1 MVADDAVTI
10 REITFGSPSY
20 DLAVGFR
27 DRHLRQPLGLSLD
40 AADLEGEERQIHI
53 AAVADGCVVGTVVL
67 KPSGP
72 ILAKLR
78 QMAVAPDVGR
88 TGLGRRLVGFA
99 EALARGRGF
108 EQVEMSSRMSARGF
122 YEKLGY
128 EAVGPVFTDLTVPHV
143 RMLKRL

>member
-1 MVADDAVTI
+1 MVTDDAVTI
-10 REITFGSPSY
+10 REVAFGSRLY

-40 AADLEGEERQIHI
+40 AADLAGEERQIHV
-53 AAVADGCVVGTVVL
+53 VALMDGAVVGTVVL
-67 KPSGP
+67 KPCGP
-72 ILAKLR
+72 TLLKLR
-78 QMAVAPDVGR
+78 QMAVAPAIGR

-99 EALARGRGF
+99 EAVARGRGC
-108 EQVEMSSRMSARGF
+108 EHVEMSARTSARGF

-128 EAVGPVFTDLTVPHV
+128 GAVGPVFTEVTVPHI